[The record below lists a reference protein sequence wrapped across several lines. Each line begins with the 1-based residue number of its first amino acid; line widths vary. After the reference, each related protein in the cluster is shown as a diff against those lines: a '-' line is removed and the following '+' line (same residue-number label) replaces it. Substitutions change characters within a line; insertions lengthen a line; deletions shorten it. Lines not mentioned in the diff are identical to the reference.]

1 MLLLIISMMPSVQ
14 ILGLSEYAL
23 RSLLVL
29 QWIVERLHKRGRIRI
44 HISIVA
50 TTSDWTEFVTRLSHA

>member
-29 QWIVERLHKRGRIRI
+29 QWIVERLHKRGNMP
-44 HISIVA
+44 
-50 TTSDWTEFVTRLSHA
+50 